1 MDGDH
6 RRLQLVRRNMERLQ
20 LVWFVVV
27 WFVVVRVVLVWFVL
41 VRFQLVRRLLGLN
54 NDPTVGDN
62 EPPVVLMPR
71 GRSDQTPGLVA
82 HSGS

>member
-1 MDGDH
+1 M
-6 RRLQLVRRNMERLQ
+6 VWFVV
-20 LVWFVVV
+20 VWFVVV